1 MQDRN
6 KRRTRAADA
15 PCAQGKPPE
24 KQAAQKLE
32 AEETAPERKPS
43 LVSRILKSI
52 GLGVLVILALVF
64 VYIFLLLG
72 EPDDDVKYLPE
83 KPAEESVTMPMT
95 ALDMPGESDP
105 QKLADTFGQPVLVLE
120 GALSMYKARMYDTA
134 FDGEYAR
141 CVTVTYA
148 FEDGAQL
155 TVQSIRP
162 TAAVSLIK
170 QQDYRLDGSALYTM
184 AGLTAARM
192 QNDTS
197 VCVFAQSDT
206 AVYAITCPAS
216 HADQLPDLLRYTTL
230 AAPIAAN

>member
-6 KRRTRAADA
+6 KRRTQA
-15 PCAQGKPPE
+15 KPPE
-24 KQAAQKLE
+24 KKEAQTLAPEE
-32 AEETAPERKPS
+32 AAPERKPS
-43 LVSRILKSI
+43 LVSRILKYI

-64 VYIFLLLG
+64 AYIFLLLG

-83 KPAEESVTMPMT
+83 KAAEESVTMPMT

-120 GALSMYKARMYDTA
+120 QSLAMYKARMYDTA
-134 FDGEYAR
+134 FEGEYAR

-230 AAPIAAN
+230 AAPAAAN